1 MLALIQDTLQIA
13 ERIRHTADSV
23 SFMAVSISQVA
34 PRREVTADE
43 IHAAL
48 EAISD
53 SLKMQADT
61 LIERLTS
68 YQQQPD
74 GDA

>member
-1 MLALIQDTLQIA
+1 MLSLIHETLQIA

-23 SFMAVSISQVA
+23 SFMAVSMAQVA
-34 PRREVTADE
+34 PKREVTADE

-53 SLKMQADT
+53 SLKMQADS

-68 YQQQPD
+68 FQQT
-74 GDA
+74 GDK